1 MFRRTKPRRIIRRRI
16 SVKINGRV
24 VKTTRD
30 RITIRQAT
38 REVGEDVWYTKGD
51 VKRFTRRAGC
61 VSISF
66 EYTAADDLLGNQA
79 MLYELDTPAA
89 VAIVRA
95 GIPM

>member
-1 MFRRTKPRRIIRRRI
+1 MSKRTKPRRIIRRRI
-16 SVKINGRV
+16 TVTINGRV

-51 VKRFTRRAGC
+51 IKRFTRRAGC

-66 EYTAADDLLGNQA
+66 EYAAIDDLLGNQA
-79 MLYELDTPAA
+79 MLYELDTTDAA
-89 VAIVRA
+89 AIVRA